1 MTCGQDLGPCSTSF
15 NAGRQEHIQPAR
27 GTLLLLHSP
36 GGQSETPEK
45 LCKCKITNPLR
56 IGRGQGKKE
65 QSVRRQEPA
74 AGGVAA
80 VGVCHLHSHHYPGLE
95 PRLAKSQG
103 LHKGGGAE
111 VSPGCSRPSS
121 WSIGHSS
128 VLTFLIRLAGRNKS
142 GCSLWIK
149 WFSRV
154 QTY

>member
-1 MTCGQDLGPCSTSF
+1 MAQERFMTCGQDLGPCSTSF

-36 GGQSETPEK
+36 KGQSETPEK

-80 VGVCHLHSHHYPGLE
+80 VVFVISRAITTQVWSPDWPRARGYTGEEGQRS
-95 PRLAKSQG
+95 RLAQD
-103 LHKGGGAE
+103 
-111 VSPGCSRPSS
+111 PP
-121 WSIGHSS
+121 
-128 VLTFLIRLAGRNKS
+128 AGP
-142 GCSLWIK
+142 
-149 WFSRV
+149 
-154 QTY
+154 